1 MQNKETENK
10 KAVYIRKD
18 GWVFTED
25 GMKKLTEGGYKGH
38 ERYMQSLERQIGKW
52 HRIARNIDRD
62 AADIL
67 KSVKGVAARAVFV
80 SNAIVK
86 EAERRARKG
95 VK

>member
-1 MQNKETENK
+1 MEQKEAEKK

-25 GMKKLTEGGYKGH
+25 GIKKLTEGGYKGH

-62 AADIL
+62 AADII

>member
-25 GMKKLTEGGYKGH
+25 GMKKLTEGGLKGH
-38 ERYMQSLERQIGKW
+38 QRYMESLERQIGKW

-62 AADIL
+62 AADII

-95 VK
+95 AK

>member
-1 MQNKETENK
+1 MQNKETGNK

-25 GMKKLTEGGYKGH
+25 GMKKLTEGGLKGH
-38 ERYMQSLERQIGKW
+38 QRYMESLERQIGKW

-62 AADIL
+62 AADII